1 MRPETRGA
9 AALPAALVLLA
20 VSTALGAALLELT
33 YTQAVLARTR
43 RNTALA
49 LASADG
55 CLAAVVA
62 RLPAGWGFGDVL
74 AGPDGASGTADDGT
88 VVADGDC
95 VVDARMAPH
104 PARLLLDVDAVA
116 LGGRRM
122 LSATVTRADEPGA
135 PALVWLARPT
145 PPAAITGLLVLDGVD
160 VDDPTRPAVASIA
173 GPGDPPSLDAWIASQ
188 GAHVERTTPDAT
200 PRFSPP
206 PPLADISARAVAAG
220 AAPGGTFVA
229 SAPAPA
235 MLTRVAGDL
244 VVATPLVG
252 AGLLV
257 VEGRL
262 DIMASFEFSGVVVAA
277 GGVRVAEGARLVVRG
292 GLWLGPSDPAAP
304 LLEVDGD
311 VIVQASA
318 AAVALADGL
327 LPLPRR
333 ARVGGIS
340 DPG

>member
-1 MRPETRGA
+1 MRPRARGA
-9 AALPAALVLLA
+9 AGLPAALALLA

-33 YTQAVLARTR
+33 HTQAVLARTR

-49 LASADG
+49 LAAADG
-55 CLAAVVA
+55 CLATVVA
-62 RLPAGWGFGDVL
+62 RLPAGWSFADVL
-74 AGPDGASGTADDGT
+74 AGPDGMSGTSDDGT

-95 VVDARMAPH
+95 LVDARVAPH
-104 PARLLLDVDAVA
+104 PARLLLDVDAVVG
-116 LGGRRM
+116 GGRRM
-122 LSATVTRADEPGA
+122 LSATVTRATEPGA

-145 PPAAITGLLVLDGVD
+145 PPASIGGLLVLDGVD
-160 VDDPTRPAVASIA
+160 VDDSARPAVASIA
-173 GPGDPPSLDAWIASQ
+173 GPGDPASLDAWIAAQ
-188 GAHVERTTPDAT
+188 GGHVERTTPDAA

-206 PPLADISARAVAAG
+206 PPLAELAARAVAAG

-229 SAPAPA
+229 TPPAPA
-235 MLTRVAGDL
+235 MLTRVPADL

-252 AGLLV
+252 AGLLI

-304 LLEVDGD
+304 LLEVEGD
-311 VIVQASA
+311 VTVQASA
-318 AAVALADGL
+318 DAVAVADDL